1 MDYLI
6 EDRGRVA
13 ESRVIAIVGNSMQG
27 FPFDVTLRT
36 VPIPDC
42 WRDARGG
49 AAWCT
54 RCSPGLTGKPNGA
67 APKYQC
73 GGGGPALSR
82 ARRLEDRETGG
93 ALYHEWSHNASL
105 ADGISA
111 IYTGLESE
119 LEAIGNEIDE
129 YTPRGDASHADLVD
143 GMASALNDVRPA
155 VLGEA
160 TRELMHEARKFRHV
174 VRNKY
179 ALRLKQA
186 DVARN
191 FRLVKKLVPAFLK
204 DYRRFVRLM
213 LE

>member
-1 MDYLI
+1 MAHPLFARL
-6 EDRGRVA
+6 DRQLEMVRRELADAA
-13 ESRVIAIVGNSMQG
+13 EADRRFRA
-27 FPFDVTLRT
+27 LHRL
-36 VPIPDC
+36 
-42 WRDARGG
+42 AG
-49 AAWCT
+49 A
-54 RCSPGLTGKPNGA
+54 GKPA
-67 APKYQC
+67 
-73 GGGGPALSR
+73 
-82 ARRLEDRETGG
+82 G

-111 IYTGLESE
+111 IYTGLESV

-143 GMASALNDVRPA
+143 AMASALDDVRPA

-174 VRNKY
+174 VRHKY
-179 ALRLKQA
+179 ALSLKRA
-186 DVARN
+186 EVARN
-191 FRLVKKLVPAFLK
+191 FRLAKKLVPAFLK